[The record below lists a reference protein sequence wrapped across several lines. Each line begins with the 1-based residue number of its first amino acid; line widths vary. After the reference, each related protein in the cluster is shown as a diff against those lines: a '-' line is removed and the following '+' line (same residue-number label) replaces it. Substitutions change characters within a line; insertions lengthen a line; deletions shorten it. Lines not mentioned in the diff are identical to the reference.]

1 MKKAMS
7 LFLAAVFALT
17 VFPCAAAATQDGLML
32 ASGGVTG
39 YRIVISAAASP
50 AEQTAADTLSDYLN
64 RITGAVFPIVTDE
77 EPAVSKELVVGVTE
91 RDHVLGIDRGSMD
104 DDAVRIANVGE
115 MLFFTGGVARGAV
128 YSVYTF
134 LEDYLGCRWFTHE
147 LTRVPS
153 SPELNIKLPIDYYY
167 EPPIRLRQTYWMFS
181 TMYPDFCAAH
191 KLHGIMSYVSE
202 EYGGARFEMAINSVH
217 TLQNIIRPDMFDS
230 HPEYFG
236 EDENGVRRTDRQP
249 CLTNPDVLS
258 LVTESAL
265 AYCRDYGAIFSVS
278 QNDGMDFCK
287 CERCS
292 SFNAAHG
299 GADSAALI
307 AFVNAV
313 AEAVD
318 RAYPGRMIETLAYQ
332 NSQKPPEGMNVAEN
346 VVIRLC
352 PISACVLHDLDD
364 PKCPAN
370 AAFNRDMAGWAAL
383 SDNIYVWDYS
393 TNFQYIFALFPNVN
407 TLQARYRY
415 FRDHNVISVF
425 EHGCGED
432 IVPGE
437 LHELKTYLVLK
448 LLWDPDTDVERHIK
462 EFCAAYY
469 GAAAWDVIDFIDLF
483 EKKIKGFNP
492 LSMSISHVT
501 CSDGGENHRAVCTR
515 AR

>member
-1 MKKAMS
+1 
-7 LFLAAVFALT
+7 
-17 VFPCAAAATQDGLML
+17 
-32 ASGGVTG
+32 
-39 YRIVISAAASP
+39 
-50 AEQTAADTLSDYLN
+50 
-64 RITGAVFPIVTDE
+64 
-77 EPAVSKELVVGVTE
+77 
-91 RDHVLGIDRGSMD
+91 
-104 DDAVRIANVGE
+104 
-115 MLFFTGGVARGAV
+115 
-128 YSVYTF
+128 
-134 LEDYLGCRWFTHE
+134 
-147 LTRVPS
+147 
-153 SPELNIKLPIDYYY
+153 
-167 EPPIRLRQTYWMFS
+167 
-181 TMYPDFCAAH
+181 
-191 KLHGIMSYVSE
+191 
-202 EYGGARFEMAINSVH
+202 
-217 TLQNIIRPDMFDS
+217 
-230 HPEYFG
+230 
-236 EDENGVRRTDRQP
+236 
-249 CLTNPDVLS
+249 
-258 LVTESAL
+258 
-265 AYCRDYGAIFSVS
+265 
-278 QNDGMDFCK
+278 MDFCK

-501 CSDGGENHRAVCTR
+501 CSDGGENLEAHTSLTERYVRALDKIMSRAKTR
-515 AR
+515 NLTDDERNRLTGLELSWRLFKNATFAGEFNWFSGKTDPEEQAGILFSDLKAYGVTHLAEAGAQAFGDKTPDLRVRPTYWFLTKSEQPPSVRFQAAVLPVVNLVLRTVYSFFKSPVQSLTRRQS